1 MYGTHFAFGLLNR
14 GIPREKIIVPSYT
27 YNGMLIQFGATIVLE
42 PSFPVFWTISK
53 VLDMSD
59 ASHRRLAAA
68 YIRKVNSW
76 IEKLRFFNV
85 SLPIEPITEM
95 DLDESAYHI
104 KTITNNVADQGLG
117 QWELISVRG
126 LSTGGECSVC

>member
-1 MYGTHFAFGLLNR
+1 
-14 GIPREKIIVPSYT
+14 
-27 YNGMLIQFGATIVLE
+27 MLIQFGATIVLE

-68 YIRKVNSW
+68 YIRKANSW

-104 KTITNNVADQGLG
+104 KTITNNVADQGFG